1 MAVYV
6 DELVFESRGRMWCH
20 LLADTDEE
28 LHRFAGRLG
37 LPSSSFHRRPGRS
50 WRDHYDLTEDARLQ
64 AIGLG
69 ALEISFHDAGVHLA
83 RRRRSLCRVDRSA

>member
-6 DELVFESRGRMWCH
+6 DELVFEWRGRMWCH
-20 LLADTDEE
+20 LLADSDEE

-37 LPSSSFHRRPGRS
+37 LPSSSFHRRRGRP
-50 WRDHYDLTEDARLQ
+50 WRDHYDLAEDARLH
-64 AIGLG
+64 AVRLG

-83 RRRRSLCRVDRSA
+83 RRRRGMRG